1 METVLLASRNE
12 EKKSS
17 ALSGSVQKLKTRSRQ
32 VPKADEKEKKAQQV
46 LTAHSFLTFIV
57 LHLRAL
63 RLFTGSP
70 SSPLHISFHFSATF
84 HSETQLISL
93 TPPNFSQGHMFQCL
107 PTTYQTATKECESE
121 TSKAPFLCC
130 FGRRIKFLR
139 KICDFYLILG
149 FTIFK
154 PR

>member
-12 EKKSS
+12 EKNL
-17 ALSGSVQKLKTRSRQ
+17 LSRVVQSRNWKPVAVKCQ
-32 VPKADEKEKKAQQV
+32 RQMRKEKKAQQV
-46 LTAHSFLTFIV
+46 LTARSFLSFIV

-84 HSETQLISL
+84 HSETHFISL

-130 FGRRIKFLR
+130 FGKRIKFLR